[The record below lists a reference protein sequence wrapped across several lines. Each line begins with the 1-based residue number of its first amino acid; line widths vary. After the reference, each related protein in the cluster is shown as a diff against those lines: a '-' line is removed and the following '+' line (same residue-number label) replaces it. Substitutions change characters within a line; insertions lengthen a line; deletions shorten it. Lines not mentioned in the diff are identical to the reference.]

1 MEGSF
6 GILSFLGGCM
16 NKEELKEALME
27 YSDKNDVDLPAGW
40 ASRGETKLKELLEE
54 LTGVQPDVKELANVA
69 VVGKQPVS
77 EQNPFGEE
85 IVKVMIPIDK
95 QNPKKR
101 LYWASIN
108 CKPLYF
114 PIGKIAHMPMSY
126 YLVYMNNLAADIAV
140 QQKMMENAMKE
151 I

>member
-1 MEGSF
+1 
-6 GILSFLGGCM
+6 M
-16 NKEELKEALME
+16 NKEQLMDALME
-27 YSDKNDVDLPAGW
+27 HSEKHDVDLPKGW
-40 ASRGETKLKELLEE
+40 NLRGEDGLKALLDE
-54 LTGVQPDVKELANVA
+54 LTGAQLDVTEVTNVA
-69 VVGKQPVS
+69 STGKQPVS

-85 IVKVMIPIDK
+85 IMKTMIPIDK
-95 QNPKKR
+95 QNPKKKVF
-101 LYWASIN
+101 WISVN

-126 YLVYMNNLAADIAV
+126 YLVYMNNVAADIAV